1 MSLRFHF
8 GPCVLDTATREL
20 RRHGQPVALQ
30 ARVFECLLHLIEH
43 RDRAVTRDELVRAV
57 FRRSDVS
64 DAQLGQVIVRT
75 RRAVGDDGQS
85 QHTVLTVPRYG
96 FRWVAEVRVEAG
108 TGESPR
114 EPASG
119 PQRHS
124 RPEADAEA
132 GSGLEAEVEADA
144 QTNARTD
151 ARAEAEAAAQ
161 PGLEPLPRPDVGAP
175 TPIRPPLQPGP
186 GQPRVPG
193 RHARSIAT
201 AGLLLA
207 LAAMLAALWKWEG
220 STTGDA
226 ILPAGATS
234 ADMAVVPEAP
244 GALLVLPTEVADGAD
259 LAWVRLG
266 LMDYIGDRLRRGGL
280 AVLSSE
286 SALAAHARGAAG
298 DPEHLR
304 ALLGRGWRVESEA
317 LPTGEGWS
325 VRLAARDAD
334 GVTQAASADA
344 PDLLEAARVAADR
357 LAPRL
362 GGTAP
367 AGSDSPALGE
377 RLQRARAAMLAGE
390 LDAARAILLAAPEL
404 QRAQPRL
411 QYQLARVDFRAGAHA
426 EGLARLDRLLA
437 EGGASEPL
445 FRAQVLNARG
455 AMLVRLERLEEAEA
469 TYDAAELEAGGHPP
483 ELGQA
488 LSGRAVVHAMDGRF
502 DQALSDFSRARVAL
516 RSAGDALAVARIDA
530 NLGILENDR
539 GRPAQALPLL
549 AQAEAAFA
557 GMGAVNELATAL
569 GARANAELRLLR
581 VEDALATSG
590 RGMAVL
596 DRVADPAQRAELVR
610 ARAAALRVAGKPGA
624 AEALLAGVPP
634 PGPGL
639 SAELGAGL
647 LAVQLALD
655 RGQPARALALADAA
669 LDAVPAGV
677 QPEVRAWLELRRE
690 QAAAQVDRPSRR
702 GSEPGLGTF
711 VPDRLRAA
719 LGLVRSGH
727 PAAEVEAAFA
737 DALSLA
743 ERQGVPGAIAEVV
756 LLQTDWLL
764 EQGRPAEAS
773 ALANRIAPWARGS
786 AALVDLQSR
795 IEGAD
800 HVNGDEH
807 RASD

>member
-43 RDRAVTRDELVRAV
+43 RDRAVTRDELVQAV

-96 FRWVAEVRVEAG
+96 FRWVAEVRVETAVGMGQDGDTG
-108 TGESPR
+108 TDPHADGDRTGSAARPLVPEPEPDSQPEPEPQPTPDQALVPVRRRPR
-114 EPASG
+114 
-119 PQRHS
+119 
-124 RPEADAEA
+124 
-132 GSGLEAEVEADA
+132 LI
-144 QTNARTD
+144 
-151 ARAEAEAAAQ
+151 AAAS
-161 PGLEPLPRPDVGAP
+161 LLLAFVALPALLWWHATTSGEDMRPATAVATGAE
-175 TPIRPPLQPGP
+175 
-186 GQPRVPG
+186 
-193 RHARSIAT
+193 AT
-201 AGLLLA
+201 AG
-207 LAAMLAALWKWEG
+207 
-220 STTGDA
+220 S
-226 ILPAGATS
+226 PA
-234 ADMAVVPEAP
+234 
-244 GALLVLPTEVADGAD
+244 ALLVLPTRVADGEE

-266 LMDYIGDRLRRGGL
+266 LMDYIGDRLRQGGL

-286 SALAAHARGAAG
+286 SALAAHARGAAD

-304 ALLGRGWRVESEA
+304 ALLGRGWRVESEVA
-317 LPTGEGWS
+317 RAGEGWS

-334 GVTQAASADA
+334 GVTQAASAEA
-344 PDLLEAARVAADR
+344 PELLDAARAAADR

-367 AGSDSPALGE
+367 EGAQAPGLDE

-390 LDAARAILLAAPEL
+390 LDAARSILTAAPEL

-426 EGLARLDRLLA
+426 GGLARLDRLLA
-437 EGGASEPL
+437 EGGAPEPL

-469 TYDAAELEAGGHPP
+469 AYDAAELAAEGHPP

-549 AQAEAAFA
+549 AGAEAAFA

-569 GARANAELRLLR
+569 GARTNAELRLLR

-596 DRVADPAQRAELVR
+596 DRVADPAHRAELVR
-610 ARAAALRVAGKPGA
+610 GRAAALRIAGDIEA
-624 AEALLAGVPP
+624 AASLLTAGPP

-639 SAELGAGL
+639 SARLETGL
-647 LAVQLALD
+647 LESALALD
-655 RGQPARALALADAA
+655 RGEPARALALADATLA
-669 LDAVPAGV
+669 AVPAGV

-690 QAAAQVDRPSRR
+690 QAAALLDRPSRR
-702 GSEPGLGTF
+702 GVEPGLGPF
-711 VPDRLRAA
+711 VPDRLRHA
-719 LGLVRSGH
+719 LGLVRTGR
-727 PAAEVEAAFA
+727 PATEVDAAFA

-743 ERQGVPGAIAEVV
+743 EREGVPGGIAEAVV
-756 LLQTDWLL
+756 LQADWLL
-764 EQGRPAEAS
+764 EHGRRAEAA
-773 ALANRIAPWARGS
+773 ALANRVAPWTGGM
-786 AALVDLQSR
+786 AALAGLQAR
-795 IEGAD
+795 LEHLD
-800 HVNGDEH
+800 HVSGEE
-807 RASD
+807 